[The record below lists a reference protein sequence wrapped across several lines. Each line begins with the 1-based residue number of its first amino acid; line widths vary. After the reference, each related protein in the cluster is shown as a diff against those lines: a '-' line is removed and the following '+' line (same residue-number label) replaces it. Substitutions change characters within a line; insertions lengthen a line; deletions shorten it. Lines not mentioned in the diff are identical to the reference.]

1 MIICSYDSDDNSVKM
16 SIPFDSN
23 IEEIFDFLMR
33 FMCALGFSNLS
44 IDDVISMYAGEIERR
59 NSMKNFVF
67 VGKSLD
73 GEKVQFEFA
82 DVGEVYPDDNVI
94 YVNGDPVD
102 LSSVK
107 AVSYYG

>member
-1 MIICSYDSDDNSVKM
+1 MIVCSYDAGDNSVKM
-16 SIPFDSN
+16 SIPFESN
-23 IEEIFDFLMR
+23 IEEVFEFLMR

-67 VGKSLD
+67 VGKSFD
-73 GEKVQFEFA
+73 GEKVRFEFS
-82 DVGEVYPDDNVI
+82 DVGEVYPEDNTI

-107 AVSYYG
+107 AVSCD